1 MNPEVLPGRA
11 PLGLVPGQVALLY
24 HPKGKGSKW
33 DYLAD
38 TGSMQH
44 MVIVL
49 DVPSPEKVVV
59 LLCFSRSGHGI
70 MAIPDKK
77 DRKAHYPINKAPH
90 PTNTPI
96 VTNFTLLMDDKTYVD
111 VRREY
116 WVDLVD
122 MRPHYPRAGTW
133 KEGVKPPRKPEVDR
147 QSLELLLALR
157 AQQKDGKFKPANRAR
172 SSDPLH

>member
-1 MNPEVLPGRA
+1 MNPEVPLASA
-11 PLGLVPGQVALLY
+11 PLRLVPGDVAWLY
-24 HPKGKGSKW
+24 HPTGSKW

-38 TGSMQH
+38 TGSMRH
-44 MVIVL
+44 MAIVL

-59 LLCFSRSGHGI
+59 LVCASHAGQGLVGI
-70 MAIPDKK
+70 QDEKV
-77 DRKAHYPINKAPH
+77 RKAHYPINEAPH

-157 AQQKDGKFKPANRAR
+157 AQQPGRKFKPAASHRRGN
-172 SSDPLH
+172 